1 MSKKAKLIEEFLKTP
16 MGIGQWIE
24 VKGIKYDKE
33 KAVTCVIKTIKEDD
47 TYIVT
52 ELSGSSTLIT
62 ISKNQI
68 VSRSTFH
75 IGGNNFSESVSRL
88 RFVAFSLECIVG
100 GLGYDRRKKVYQ
112 TENFGKVEVDEVNW
126 NPTIKDK
133 DGNNTCYQ
141 RDFIWDLKDKQLLIE
156 SIYQG
161 LDIGKVV
168 IKKNSYEYVERETNL
183 GNKVNFKDIVDG
195 KQRLKAIL
203 DFVMDKFEDLHG
215 NTFSELS
222 NKAQSNFLSF
232 QGVAYGELDEGTTD
246 EEIQS
251 VFLKINFTGVQMSQ
265 EHINFVKSIQLK

>member
-24 VKGIKYDKE
+24 VKGIKYDKD
-33 KAVTCVIKTIKEDD
+33 KVVTCVIKTIKEDD

-52 ELSGSSTLIT
+52 ELRGSSTLIT

-88 RFVAFSLECIVG
+88 RFLALSLESIVFS
-100 GLGYDRRKKVYQ
+100 LGYDRRKKVFQ

-168 IKKNSYEYVERETNL
+168 IKKNSYEYVERETKL

-203 DFVMDKFEDLHG
+203 DFIMDKFEDLHG
-215 NTFSELS
+215 NIFSELS
-222 NKAQSNFLSF
+222 SKAQNNFLNF
-232 QGVAYGELDEGTTD
+232 QGVAYGELDEETTD